1 MTREDKKKIERRTYW
16 HDLLRQLRG
25 TPDFSLNLFFLALY
39 LVGAVYV
46 ATKQAALREQVK
58 YIELISPIL
67 KAVMEHALTAYLLA
81 GAAVLLALLLYP
93 FGRRAAKDQLQCIGL
108 INHAGV
114 PPDLLRKRRDKD
126 NPRVTVW
133 EFRNNSIPLQEWEK
147 RQAAIETALGIT
159 IVKLTYAKGKSRVL
173 VYAVPAGDDLPE
185 ELKWKDSYLSLD
197 SFVLVLGESY
207 TGPVT
212 VNLAHIPHILL
223 GGSTGSGKSVLLKL
237 LLMQALRKG
246 AEVYIADFKGG
257 VDFPKVWHEK
267 CRMCFAEE
275 DLCNILDRLVEELE
289 RRKSVFKAL
298 GCPNIDAYNEIAER
312 PLQRLIFACDEV
324 AEMLDKTGADSER
337 KKLLSQIES
346 KLSTIARQG
355 RAFGIHLILATQ
367 RPDATI
373 IPGQIR
379 NNMDFRV
386 CGRAD
391 SVLSQIILD
400 STGAAEQIPKDAR
413 GRFITGDG
421 KCFKAICSTKIPCS
435 RMRAKEFYSVG
446 PLLRCCTW

>member
-1 MTREDKKKIERRTYW
+1 MTREDKKKIARRACW
-16 HDLLRQLRG
+16 HDLFRQLCG
-25 TPDFSLNLFFLALY
+25 VPDLPVKLSFIMFYF
-39 LVGAVYV
+39 VGAMYA
-46 ATKQAALREQVK
+46 ATKQAALSAQVEH
-58 YIELISPIL
+58 IELLSPIL
-67 KAVMEHALTAYLLA
+67 KAAMEHALTAYLLA
-81 GAAVLLALLLYP
+81 GGVALLALLLYP
-93 FGRRAAKDQLQCIGL
+93 FGRQAAKDQLQCIGL
-108 INHAGV
+108 INHAGM

-133 EFRNNSIPLQEWEK
+133 IFRNQSIPLQEWEK
-147 RQAAIETALGIT
+147 KRPAIETALGIT
-159 IVKLTYAKGKSRVL
+159 IVELAYAKGKSRVL
-173 VYAVPAGDDLPE
+173 VYAVSAGDDLPE
-185 ELKWKDSYLSLD
+185 VLKWKDSYLSPK

-237 LLMQALRKG
+237 LLMQALHKG

-267 CRMCFAEE
+267 CRMCFTEE
-275 DLCNILDRLVEELE
+275 DLRYTLDQLVAVLE
-289 RRKSVFKAL
+289 YRKSTFKVL
-298 GCPNIDAYNEIAER
+298 GCPNIDAYNETAEW
-312 PLQRLIFACDEV
+312 PLPRIIFACDEA

-337 KKLLSQIES
+337 KKLLSQIENR
-346 KLSTIARQG
+346 LSTIARQG

-373 IPGQIR
+373 IPGQIK
-379 NNMDFRV
+379 NNMDFRA

-400 STGAAEQIPKDAR
+400 NTSAAEQIPKDAR

-421 KCFKAICSTKIPCS
+421 TVFQGYLFDE
-435 RMRAKEFYSVG
+435 RQ
-446 PLLRCCTW
+446 L

>member
-1 MTREDKKKIERRTYW
+1 MTREDKKKIQRRAYW
-16 HDLLRQLRG
+16 RDLWRQLCG
-25 TPDFSLNLFFLALY
+25 APDFSPMLFFLALY
-39 LVGAVYV
+39 LMGAAYV
-46 ATKQAALREQVK
+46 CVKQAAGRTLAGN
-58 YIELISPIL
+58 IPLLSPLL
-67 KAVMEHALTAYLLA
+67 KAAMEHALTAYLLA

-108 INHAGV
+108 VNHVGV

-126 NPRVTVW
+126 NHRVTIW
-133 EFRNNSIPLQEWEK
+133 EFRNQSIPLQEWEK
-147 RQAAIETALGIT
+147 KCLAIETALGIT
-159 IVKLTYAKGKSRVL
+159 IVKLAYAKGKSRVL
-173 VYAVPAGDDLPE
+173 VYSVSADDDLPE
-185 ELKWKDSYLSLD
+185 VLKWKDSYLSPK

-237 LLMQALRKG
+237 LLMQALHKG

-257 VDFPKVWHEK
+257 VDFPKVWHEI
-267 CRMCFAEE
+267 CRMCFTEE
-275 DLCNILDRLVEELE
+275 DLRDTLDQLAAVLE
-289 RRKSVFKAL
+289 HRKSAFKAL
-298 GCPNIDAYNEIAER
+298 GCPNIDAYNETAEQ
-312 PLQRLIFACDEV
+312 PIQRLVFACDEV
-324 AEMLDKTGADSER
+324 AEMLDKTGADNER
-337 KKLLSQIES
+337 KKLLAQIES
-346 KLSTIARQG
+346 RLSTIARQG

-400 STGAAEQIPKDAR
+400 NTSAAEQIPKDAR

-421 KCFKAICSTKIPCS
+421 TVFQGYLFDENAVFEDEGKGILP
-435 RMRAKEFYSVG
+435 
-446 PLLRCCTW
+446 

>member
-1 MTREDKKKIERRTYW
+1 MTRNEKKCMQRKGVWYDFQRYIP
-16 HDLLRQLRG
+16 DLAVKLVFIL
-25 TPDFSLNLFFLALY
+25 LY
-39 LVGAVYV
+39 LAGAVFV
-46 ATKQAALREQVK
+46 GTKQTEWRSLAEM
-58 YIELISPIL
+58 ELISPVF
-67 KAVMEHALTAYLLA
+67 KTAMEHPLLSYLLV
-81 GAAVLLALLLYP
+81 GGMALLTILIYP
-93 FGRRAAKDQLQCIGL
+93 FGKRTTKDQLQCVGL
-108 INHAGV
+108 VNHAGM
-114 PPDLLRKRRDKD
+114 PPELLCKRRDRD

-133 EFRNNSIPLQEWEK
+133 EFRNQSIPLQEWENK
-147 RQAAIETALGIT
+147 RLAIETALGIT
-159 IVKLTYAKGKSRVL
+159 IVKLAYAKGKSRVL

-185 ELKWKDSYLSLD
+185 VLKWKDIFLSPI

-267 CRMCFAEE
+267 CRMCFTEE
-275 DLCNILDRLVEELE
+275 DLRYTLDQLVTVLE
-289 RRKSVFKAL
+289 YRKSEFRAL
-298 GCPNIDAYNEIAER
+298 GCPNINAYNETTEL
-312 PLQRLIFACDEV
+312 PLPRLIFACDEV
-324 AEMLDKTGADSER
+324 AEMLDKTGADNER
-337 KKLLSQIES
+337 KKLLAQIEN

-400 STGAAEQIPKDAR
+400 NTSAAEQIPKDAR

-421 KCFKAICSTKIPCS
+421 TVFQAYYFDDQK
-435 RMRAKEFYSVG
+435 V
-446 PLLRCCTW
+446 

>member
-1 MTREDKKKIERRTYW
+1 MTRNEKKRMQRKGVW
-16 HDLLRQLRG
+16 HDLLRHI
-25 TPDFSLNLFFLALY
+25 PDLSVKLVFILLY
-39 LVGAVYV
+39 
-46 ATKQAALREQVK
+46 
-58 YIELISPIL
+58 
-67 KAVMEHALTAYLLA
+67 LA
-81 GAAVLLALLLYP
+81 GAVFVGTKQTEWRSLAKMELLSPIFKSAMEHSLLSYLLVGGMVLLAILIYP
-93 FGRRAAKDQLQCIGL
+93 FGRRTTKDQLQCIGL
-108 INHAGV
+108 VNHAGM
-114 PPDLLRKRRDKD
+114 PPELLRKRRDRD

-133 EFRNNSIPLQEWEK
+133 EFRNQSISLQEWENK
-147 RQAAIETALGIT
+147 RLAIETALGIT
-159 IVKLTYAKGKSRVL
+159 IVKLAYAKGKSRVL

-185 ELKWKDSYLSLD
+185 VLKWKDIFLSPI

-207 TGPVT
+207 TGSVT

-237 LLMQALRKG
+237 LLMQALHKG

-267 CRMCFAEE
+267 CRMCFTEE
-275 DLCNILDRLVEELE
+275 DLRYTLDQLVAVLE
-289 RRKSVFKAL
+289 YRKGAFKAL
-298 GCPNIDAYNEIAER
+298 GCPNIDAYNEATGQ
-312 PLQRLIFACDEV
+312 PLPRLIFACDEV
-324 AEMLDKTGADSER
+324 AEMLDKTGAGNER
-337 KKLLSQIES
+337 KKLLAQIEN

-400 STGAAEQIPKDAR
+400 NTSAAEQIPKDAR

-421 KCFKAICSTKIPCS
+421 TVFQAYYFDDQK
-435 RMRAKEFYSVG
+435 V
-446 PLLRCCTW
+446 